1 MRRRAKFL
9 GGSVMDYQMPALTFL
24 VALLLLWLIMQIT
37 RAKKD

>member
-1 MRRRAKFL
+1 
-9 GGSVMDYQMPALTFL
+9 MDYQMPALTFL